1 MDHYFTEGKRQAN
14 FLGSQVTKYHRT
26 LTTYLNTLL
35 TVGFTLEAVV
45 EPQPEPRLLAEVPGM
60 ADELRRPMMLLVKAV
75 KAV

>member
-1 MDHYFTEGKRQAN
+1 MAG
-14 FLGSQVTKYHRT
+14 GSLFYGRETS
-26 LTTYLNTLL
+26 
-35 TVGFTLEAVV
+35 EAVV